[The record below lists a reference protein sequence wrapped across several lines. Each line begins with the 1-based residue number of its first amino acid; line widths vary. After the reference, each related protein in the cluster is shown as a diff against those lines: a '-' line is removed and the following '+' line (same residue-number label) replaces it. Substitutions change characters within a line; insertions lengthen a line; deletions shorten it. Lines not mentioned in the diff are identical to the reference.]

1 MTRAKRRSC
10 AVAIAALALA
20 FLGTTP
26 GSAAAANRVS
36 ISELIA
42 NPARFK
48 SRNVQLHG
56 VVDQCSAHACSVCD
70 EPPNATTCIR
80 VGSWLVEGVDPEDAG
95 LEGAA
100 TEALRRLYRFTT
112 VEMSATFAFH
122 SQKDE
127 DDSQRAMAS
136 AIADAARTGL
146 EIDFIPGP
154 PVGATWLEKA
164 KVDKI
169 VRRWEPTKGMVSAA
183 EDKPLLAPPYEEY
196 QQMIK
201 AVRLD
206 FDIPPE
212 PPNASIQGPRAY
224 QVDGYDG
231 GWVCSHDR
239 GEYGD
244 WPSKLGHL
252 RPTPT
257 ALFDCVYVQKN
268 PDGRWAVVPG
278 DGP

>member
-1 MTRAKRRSC
+1 M
-10 AVAIAALALA
+10 AALAMALVGA
-20 FLGTTP
+20 TP
-26 GSAAAANRVS
+26 RSAAAADRVS
-36 ISELIA
+36 IAELIA
-42 NPARFK
+42 DPARFK
-48 SRNVQLHG
+48 AKSVRLRG
-56 VVDQCSAHACSVCD
+56 VVDQCSGRSCAICD
-70 EPPNATTCIR
+70 EPPNSTACIR

-95 LEGAA
+95 LERAA
-100 TEALRRLYRFTT
+100 AEALRRVYRFTT

-127 DDSQRAMAS
+127 DEADRAMAS

-146 EIDFIPGP
+146 EIDFVFGP
-154 PVGATWLEKA
+154 KVGATWLEKA
-164 KVDKI
+164 RVDKI
-169 VRRWEPTKGMVSAA
+169 VRRWEPTKGIVSAA
-183 EDKPLLAPPYEEY
+183 EDKPLLDPSYEDY

-201 AVRLD
+201 AVSLD

-224 QVDGYDG
+224 RVEGYDG

-239 GEYGD
+239 GDYGD

-252 RPTPT
+252 RPTPS
-257 ALFDCVYVQKN
+257 ASFDCLYVRKN